1 MAQNPERR
9 AALVNAAIEVL
20 AREGARGLTFR
31 AVDVEASVP
40 KGTASNYFASRD
52 DLFDQVGKRIHERM
66 GPDPSVVEESGR
78 KPQNLELAIEY
89 MQGLFGRITRDR
101 TGYLALQELRL
112 EAVRRPEL
120 RTTLTRT
127 ISENLERDIGFHLES
142 GLPGDRSTVLMLYL
156 AMNALIVEHLTLPG
170 VLDGVDTERLVADL
184 VTRAV
189 ATPDARVRNR
199 PRTPGPT
206 AS

>member
-120 RTTLTRT
+120 RTALTRT
-127 ISENLERDIGFHLES
+127 ISENLERDIGFHLDS

-189 ATPDARVRNR
+189 ATPDA
-199 PRTPGPT
+199 
-206 AS
+206 